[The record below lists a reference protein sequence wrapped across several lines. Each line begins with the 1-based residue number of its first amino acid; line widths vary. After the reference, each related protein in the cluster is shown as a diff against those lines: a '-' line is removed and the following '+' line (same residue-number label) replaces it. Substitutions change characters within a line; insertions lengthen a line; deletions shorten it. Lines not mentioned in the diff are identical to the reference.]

1 MKFSSLDSRGPVL
14 SRRRALVIMAAAGG
28 LGLAF
33 KGAKARGASDV
44 APVRWRGVAL
54 GARAEMILYHP
65 NRVEGRKILD
75 RAVLEVRRLENVFS
89 LYKASSALS
98 RLNGAGYLD
107 APPLDLVRLL
117 STAQRFGDISGGAFD
132 MTVQPLWAAY
142 ARAAQIDG
150 GGSQGPDARRLRAAL
165 ELVDYRRVDIQTGRI
180 AFAKPAMAI
189 TLNGI
194 AQGYVTDRVAD
205 LLGQEGID
213 DILVDLGEMRAL
225 GGHPDGRPWR
235 VGVQNPVH
243 RDKVSVPLA
252 LRDKALATSGGYGF
266 AFGDNG
272 ENTHI
277 FDPRTGRSPKRY
289 ESVSVTAPHAVTADA
304 LSTAFCCMD
313 TDAIKTVLGKMRDTG
328 AIIVNGVN
336 GEKVTR
342 LGA

>member
-1 MKFSSLDSRGPVL
+1 MKSQPLFSRSPVL
-14 SRRRALVIMAAAGG
+14 TRRRALVIMAAAGG
-28 LGLAF
+28 LGLAL
-33 KGAKARGASDV
+33 KGAKAHNAHDV
-44 APVRWRGVAL
+44 APLRWRGVAL
-54 GARAEMILYHP
+54 GAQAEMILYHP
-65 NRVEGRKILD
+65 NPEEGRNILD

-142 ARAAQIDG
+142 ARAARDG
-150 GGSQGPDARRLRAAL
+150 GNAPKAEHLRAAL
-165 ELVDYRRVDIQTGRI
+165 ELVDYRRVDIQTGRV

-194 AQGYVTDRVAD
+194 AQGYITDRVAD
-205 LLGQEGID
+205 LLGQEGVD
-213 DILVDLGEMRAL
+213 NILVDLGEMRAL
-225 GGHPDGRPWR
+225 GGHPDGRSWEI
-235 VGVQNPVH
+235 GVQNPVH
-243 RDKVSVPLA
+243 PDEVSTPLT

-277 FDPRTGRSPKRY
+277 FDPRTGHSPKRY

-304 LSTAFCCMD
+304 LSTAFCCMEMS
-313 TDAIKTVLGKMRDTG
+313 AIKAVLRKTRDAG
-328 AIIVNGVN
+328 AIIVNGAN
-336 GEKVTR
+336 GENVTR